1 MPHRL
6 KAVVF
11 DIDRVSLTTL
21 REALPGWHIKVVYG
35 ATVGS
40 LPCDWNPGAMDLL
53 VVGVREDVSET
64 LALCRFLTGCTSHS
78 HDSWQEAAES
88 WGLRGGLL
96 NQTRWITG
104 PLLVLVSPG
113 QEAFVRTALDAG
125 VHRCLLLP
133 IHAKDVTSVLAHAG
147 AGIHPGRHTLNLE
160 RAQGEDCWQDDGGQG

>member
-11 DIDRVSLTTL
+11 DIDQVSLTTL
-21 REALPGWHIKVVYG
+21 QEALPGWHIKAVYG

-40 LPCDWNPGAMDLL
+40 LPSNWNPGAMDLL

-64 LALCRFLTGCTSHS
+64 LALCRFLAGCTSHS
-78 HDSWQEAAES
+78 RDSWQERAES

-104 PLLVLVSPG
+104 PLLVLVSHG

-125 VHRCLLLP
+125 AHRCLLLP

-147 AGIHPGRHTLNLE
+147 AGNQPGRHTLNLD
-160 RAQGEDCWQDDGGQG
+160 RAQSEDRWQDDGGQG